1 MRLVSTYERLLW
13 GSMDA
18 LGISDSV
25 ERKVVAA
32 VAIQFAV
39 SLAQAALPWVATG
52 ALRLELSAL
61 FLFGAGLAF
70 VNTIIITRKDIV
82 SPIESISSAAAGV
95 AAGDLSARP
104 PDVTGNDEVARLAD
118 DFAAMHDHLCI
129 VASQAGALADQ
140 RFDDPALDEDLPGEF
155 GDALDRMQRDLADYT
170 RNLQHLVEAFA
181 EATSRAQAGDLTVT
195 IDTDDWGVDDERY
208 EEVAATYNDLVRTL
222 SSTIGEVQSFA
233 QAVSEMSS
241 TAREHVR
248 RADAAS
254 EEVAASV
261 TEISDGAGAQ
271 TEHLQTVS
279 DELNTLSAT
288 VEEIAASADE
298 VATTAE
304 TASERG
310 EVGRDAATEAMREL
324 DTVEAR
330 IDRTADAVAELTESI
345 EEIDEIAA
353 FIEHVGSQTDLLAI
367 NAAIEAAHAGEA
379 GDGFGVV
386 AQEVKSL
393 AEETRDSAD
402 EVSGLIADITDHSEE
417 TLADVREMNR
427 QVADSL
433 ETVTEAIGEFESIVD
448 MVTDIDASVAE
459 VSAATDQQATSAA
472 DIAARV
478 DDVANISEETS
489 GQSRTVVETAQE
501 QSTSIGDLADQTEVL
516 SSRAADLD
524 GLVGSFEVIGGK
536 RAVAPG
542 DD

>member
-18 LGISDSV
+18 LGISGSV

-52 ALRLELSAL
+52 AFRLELSAL
-61 FLFGAGLAF
+61 LLFGAGLAF

-82 SPIESISSAAAGV
+82 SPIEAISSAAAGV
-95 AAGDLSARP
+95 AAGDLSTRP
-104 PDVTGNDEVARLAD
+104 PDVAGTDEVARLAD
-118 DFAAMHDHLCI
+118 DFGAMHDHLRV

-155 GDALDRMQRDLADYT
+155 GAALDRMQRDLADYT

-181 EATSRAQAGDLTVT
+181 EATSRAQTGDLTAT

-208 EEVAATYNDLVRTL
+208 EEVAATYNDLVCTL

-233 QAVSEMSS
+233 QEVSEMSS

-271 TEHLQTVS
+271 TDHLQTVS

-310 EVGRDAATEAMREL
+310 EVGRDAATEAMEEL

-330 IDRTADAVAELTESI
+330 IDRTADAVAELTASI

-353 FIEHVGSQTDLLAI
+353 FIDHVGSQTDLLAI

-402 EVSGLIADITDHSEE
+402 EVSGLIADITAHSEE

-427 QVADSL
+427 QVTDSL
-433 ETVTEAIGEFESIVD
+433 ETVTEAIGEFETIVD

-459 VSAATDQQATSAA
+459 VSAATDQQAESAA

-478 DDVANISEETS
+478 DDVANISEETA
-489 GQSRTVVETAQE
+489 GQSRTVVETARE
-501 QSTSIGDLADQTEVL
+501 QSASIGDLADQTEVL
-516 SSRAADLD
+516 SSQAADLD
-524 GLVGSFEVIGGK
+524 GLVGSFEVVDGE
-536 RAVAPG
+536 RPVAPA

>member
-18 LGISDSV
+18 LGISGSV

-61 FLFGAGLAF
+61 LLFGAGLAF

-104 PDVTGNDEVARLAD
+104 PDVSGTDEVARLAD
-118 DFAAMHDHLCI
+118 DFGAMHDHLCV

-181 EATSRAQAGDLTVT
+181 EATSRAQAGDLTAT

-208 EEVAATYNDLVRTL
+208 AEVAATYNDLVRTL

-233 QAVSEMSS
+233 QEVSEMSS

-310 EVGRDAATEAMREL
+310 EVGRAAATEAMEEL

-353 FIEHVGSQTDLLAI
+353 FIDHVGSQTDLLAI

-402 EVSGLIADITDHSEE
+402 EVSGLIADITEHSEE

-433 ETVTEAIGEFESIVD
+433 ETVTEAIGEFETIVD

-459 VSAATDQQATSAA
+459 VSAATDQQAESAA

-478 DDVANISEETS
+478 DDVANISEETA

-501 QSTSIGDLADQTEVL
+501 QSESIGDLADQTEEL
-516 SSRAADLD
+516 SSQAADLD
-524 GLVGSFEVIGGK
+524 DLVESFEVVDGE

>member
-1 MRLVSTYERLLW
+1 
-13 GSMDA
+13 MDA
-18 LGISDSV
+18 LGISGSV

-52 ALRLELSAL
+52 AFRLELSAL
-61 FLFGAGLAF
+61 LLFGAALAF

-82 SPIESISSAAAGV
+82 SPIESLSSAAAGV
-95 AAGDLSARP
+95 AAGDLSSRP
-104 PDVTGNDEVARLAD
+104 PEVSGTDEVARLAD
-118 DFAAMHDHLCI
+118 DFGAMHDHLCV

-181 EATSRAQAGDLTVT
+181 EATSRAQAGDLTAT

-208 EEVAATYNDLVRTL
+208 AAVAATYNDLVRTL

-233 QAVSEMSS
+233 QEVSRMSS

-271 TEHLQTVS
+271 TDHLQTVS

-298 VATTAE
+298 AATTAE

-310 EVGRDAATEAMREL
+310 EVGRDAATEAMEEL

-402 EVSGLIADITDHSEE
+402 EVSGLIADITEHSEE

-459 VSAATDQQATSAA
+459 VSAATDQQAESAA

-478 DDVANISEETS
+478 DDVANISEETA
-489 GQSRTVVETAQE
+489 GQSRTVVETARE
-501 QSTSIGDLADQTEVL
+501 QSDSIGDLADQTEVL
-516 SSRAADLD
+516 SSQAADLD
-524 GLVGSFEVIGGK
+524 DLVESFEVVDGE
-536 RAVAPG
+536 RAAASG

>member
-18 LGISDSV
+18 LGISGSV

-61 FLFGAGLAF
+61 LLFGAGLAF

-95 AAGDLSARP
+95 AAGDLSVRP
-104 PDVTGNDEVARLAD
+104 PDVSGTDEVARLAD
-118 DFAAMHDHLCI
+118 DFGAMHDHLCV

-181 EATSRAQAGDLTVT
+181 EATSRAQAGDLTAT

-208 EEVAATYNDLVRTL
+208 AEVAATYNDLVRTL

-233 QAVSEMSS
+233 QEVSEMSS

-261 TEISDGAGAQ
+261 TEISDGAGTQ

-310 EVGRDAATEAMREL
+310 EVGRAAATEAMEEL

-353 FIEHVGSQTDLLAI
+353 FIDHVGSQTDLLAI

-402 EVSGLIADITDHSEE
+402 EVSGLIADITEHSEE

-433 ETVTEAIGEFESIVD
+433 ETVTEAIGEFETIVD

-459 VSAATDQQATSAA
+459 VSAATDQQAESAA

-478 DDVANISEETS
+478 DDVANISEETA

-501 QSTSIGDLADQTEVL
+501 QSESIGDLADQTEEL
-516 SSRAADLD
+516 SSQAADLD
-524 GLVGSFEVIGGK
+524 DLVESFEVVDGE

>member
-18 LGISDSV
+18 LDISGSV

-61 FLFGAGLAF
+61 LLFGAGLAF

-104 PDVTGNDEVARLAD
+104 PDVSGTDEVARLAD
-118 DFAAMHDHLCI
+118 DFGAMHDHLCV

-140 RFDDPALDEDLPGEF
+140 RFDDPALDENLPGEF

-181 EATSRAQAGDLTVT
+181 EATSRAQAGDLTAT

-208 EEVAATYNDLVRTL
+208 AEVAATYNDLVRTL

-233 QAVSEMSS
+233 QEVSEMSS

-310 EVGRDAATEAMREL
+310 EVGRDAATEAMEEL

-353 FIEHVGSQTDLLAI
+353 FIDHVGSQTDLLAI

-402 EVSGLIADITDHSEE
+402 EVSGLIADITEHSEE

-433 ETVTEAIGEFESIVD
+433 ETVTEAIGEFETIVD

-459 VSAATDQQATSAA
+459 VSAATDQQAESAA

-478 DDVANISEETS
+478 DDVANISEETA

-501 QSTSIGDLADQTEVL
+501 QSESIGDLADQTEEL
-516 SSRAADLD
+516 SSQATDLD
-524 GLVGSFEVIGGK
+524 DLVESFEVVDGE

>member
-208 EEVAATYNDLVRTL
+208 EEVVATYNDLVRTL